1 MYTVFLFFNK
11 EVRKKR
17 LPKLYNIEMRRDR
30 PLLHRNL
37 DSDGKILYTK
47 TLEEGDKIQSFVYS
61 RPIPQEETN

>member
-1 MYTVFLFFNK
+1 
-11 EVRKKR
+11 
-17 LPKLYNIEMRRDR
+17 MRRDR

-61 RPIPQEETN
+61 RVIPQEETNKVRFDDDYPN